1 MLLSFPHPTE
11 IFQFGWSRLPCGIP
25 SLLLGGF
32 AHSDSHGSLLTY
44 SSPWRFAVRRVL
56 LRHLVPRHPLCALFS
71 LTFFLKIYI
80 LCKFLGLS
88 NSTKFYLIFKDLF
101 QKPKSLK
108 AIYDFPVECLFWFS
122 FSKPCLLRKEVIHP
136 HVLVGI
142 PCYDLTP
149 IICPTLD
156 GSLLAV
162 TPPASG
168 ITNSHGLTGG
178 VYKARERIHRDILI
192 RDY

>member
-1 MLLSFPHPTE
+1 MLKPRSSHTV
-11 IFQFGWSRLPCGIP
+11 IF
-25 SLLLGGF
+25 
-32 AHSDSHGSLLTY
+32 LTD
-44 SSPWRFAVRRVL
+44 
-56 LRHLVPRHPLCALFS
+56 
-71 LTFFLKIYI
+71 I
-80 LCKFLGLS
+80 LH
-88 NSTKFYLIFKDLF
+88 
-101 QKPKSLK
+101 
-108 AIYDFPVECLFWFS
+108 
-122 FSKPCLLRKEVIHP
+122 RKEVIHP